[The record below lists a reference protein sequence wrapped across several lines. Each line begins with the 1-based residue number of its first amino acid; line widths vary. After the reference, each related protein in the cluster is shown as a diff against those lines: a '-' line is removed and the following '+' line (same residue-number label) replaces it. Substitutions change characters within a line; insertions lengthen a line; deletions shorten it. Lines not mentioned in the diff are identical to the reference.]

1 MIFPFL
7 KLKHYDIRHMKIYSQ
22 LQKIIAILITFILL
36 IELTG
41 CYSTKTISTS
51 EIKKSDIYLIHCKN
65 STYPVNNVI
74 ISNEILSGSLDAG
87 IDNHGKIIS
96 NHIYLTSDS
105 AIKIVNYL
113 ISVPVD
119 KIAKIEQKVYDPG
132 KTKTLK
138 ASLIIGG
145 GVLVVIA
152 IIGTVNLIKELGE
165 IAYPSDGSTGLC
177 SNW

>member
-1 MIFPFL
+1 
-7 KLKHYDIRHMKIYSQ
+7 MKTYSQ
-22 LQKIIAILITFILL
+22 LQKIIAVLITFILM

-65 STYPVNNVI
+65 SNYPVNNVI

-87 IDNHGKIIS
+87 IDNHGKIIK
-96 NHIYLTSDS
+96 NHIYLSSDS
-105 AIKIVNYL
+105 AINFNNYL
-113 ISVPVD
+113 ITVPID

-145 GVLVVIA
+145 GVLVVIT
-152 IIGTVNLIKELGE
+152 IIGTVYLIKELGE